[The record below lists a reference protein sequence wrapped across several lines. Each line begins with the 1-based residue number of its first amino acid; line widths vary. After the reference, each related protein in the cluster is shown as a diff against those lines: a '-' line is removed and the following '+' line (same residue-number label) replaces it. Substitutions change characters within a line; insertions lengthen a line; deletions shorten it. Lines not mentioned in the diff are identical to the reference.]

1 MFKSIDNESKDNINQ
16 EKSALNKKKKE
27 NFMYSILLLH
37 PSACSWVQVLDKVLG
52 TGNVESTSRFRPS
65 HFLDQVLVQVL
76 Q

>member
-37 PSACSWVQVLDKVLG
+37 PSACS
-52 TGNVESTSRFRPS
+52 
-65 HFLDQVLVQVL
+65 
-76 Q
+76 